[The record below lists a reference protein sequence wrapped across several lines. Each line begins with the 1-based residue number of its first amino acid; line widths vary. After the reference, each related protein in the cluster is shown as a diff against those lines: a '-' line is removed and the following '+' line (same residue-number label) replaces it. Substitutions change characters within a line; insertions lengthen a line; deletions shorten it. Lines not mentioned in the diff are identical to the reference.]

1 MKNNLNLIIGEDK
14 ELINFY
20 LQDIINKINNDNK
33 IYYDLNNDAFASI
46 IDEASMISLFSNIKI
61 IIANNL
67 DISKISDNDIEY
79 LKKYI
84 DNLNKDIYIILIAQK
99 IDARLKNYKIFKD
112 YFNIIDVSKIDNNNQ
127 ILDYVTKKI
136 KDSGYKINNYD
147 LEYFISKVGN
157 NIVNIDLELN
167 KLFLYKEDTK
177 IIDRE
182 DIDLL
187 IVDNIESIIYE
198 FTNAVLE
205 KDIEKINLMYNN
217 FKKENISFDYLISSL
232 ANVFRQAYIIKMLS
246 NDNKSN
252 LEISKVI
259 GKKEFYVKKMLER
272 LYIYTLDD
280 LSNLIID
287 LANIE
292 LDYKSGKSNID
303 KLELFLFKKS
313 LI

>member
-147 LEYFISKVGN
+147 LEYFINKVGN

-252 LEISKVI
+252 LEISKII

>member
-127 ILDYVTKKI
+127 ILDYVNKKI

-147 LEYFISKVGN
+147 LEYFINKVGN